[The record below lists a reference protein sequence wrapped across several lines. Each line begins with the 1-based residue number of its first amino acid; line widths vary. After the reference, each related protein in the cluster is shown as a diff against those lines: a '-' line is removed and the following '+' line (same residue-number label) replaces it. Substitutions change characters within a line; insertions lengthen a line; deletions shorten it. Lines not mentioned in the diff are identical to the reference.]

1 VRPVRPYAAALAALA
16 VVLAGCGDD
25 GTPSAEPS
33 DSSGTTASS
42 PTSPSESPDASAT
55 PAAGKAMKGPSYTA
69 RAPEGWKVEARDNA
83 LSGLVIASKS
93 KEDGSLVGMISIAD
107 GPAFVE
113 DTNAQLAREL
123 VRSSEFQR
131 PPKVLE
137 DLRID
142 GVEVYQVA
150 GKVDEFDYTI
160 QLGTIFEENLV
171 EVRIESYQLSPQEM
185 RETLES
191 VLASW
196 QWA

>member
-1 VRPVRPYAAALAALA
+1 VRPVRAYAAALAALA
-16 VVLAGCGDD
+16 LVLAGCGDD
-25 GTPSAEPS
+25 GTPEAAPSGSA
-33 DSSGTTASS
+33 SGTTATSS
-42 PTSPSESPDASAT
+42 PSKSPSPST
-55 PAAGKAMKGPSYTA
+55 VPAAGAQMKGASYTA
-69 RAPEGWKVEARDNA
+69 HAPEGWKVEARDSA
-83 LSGLVIASKS
+83 LSGLALASKS
-93 KEDGSLVGMISIAD
+93 KKDGSLVGMISIAD

-131 PPKVLE
+131 APKILE

-142 GVEVYQVA
+142 GVDVYQVA

-160 QLGTIFEENLV
+160 QLGTIFKENLV

-185 RETLES
+185 REILDS

-196 QWA
+196 QWT